1 MGSVRPWQ
9 IAVMVLAVIAV
20 GIATYFSLTG
30 EGGPPSQAKEVNL
43 VDISTGEL
51 FVADY
56 PERRPVSFPAVNP
69 ASQKPTLYPARFQDD
84 KWVLSSRYIPIV
96 RKDKHLKP
104 DLFVDQKSGELKL
117 ESTRPTRIK
126 PFGD

>member
-20 GIATYFSLTG
+20 GIASYFSLTG
-30 EGGPPSQAKEVNL
+30 EGGPPSQATDVNL

-51 FVADY
+51 FVARY

-69 ASQKPTLYPARFQDD
+69 GSQQPTLYPAKFKDN
-84 KWVLSSRYIPIV
+84 KWVINTRFLPQV
-96 RKDKHLKP
+96 RKDKALKP
-104 DLFVDQKSGELKL
+104 DLFANPQSGELRL
-117 ESTRPTRIK
+117 ESTDPTRID